1 MANDIYFG
9 SKRPTTSP
17 PTAQNGAE
25 NRAAA
30 AREPQ
35 NGAAWSRTDP
45 AKTDPMTES
54 MRSLGA
60 SAGQRRTPNVTVRRP
75 SADRGQSGG
84 AASHRSPIVR
94 ERPGDYPYR
103 PAPSGSAPEAHPIA
117 EQIDSELLH
126 RAPTQIPFNYIDTE
140 DSFSAGTEGG
150 KRLSDRKREKL
161 KHKRMKEARRNAKRN
176 GRRRKK
182 SGFGRFLKAVI
193 CLVLA
198 VILLVSGASAYV
210 ISGSDTQPM
219 AANAYVDEGTL
230 LQSPAVYNLLLMGI
244 DMESSSGT
252 SRSDSMILLSIDNAH
267 MKLKMTSFM
276 RDSYVYIPGHGEAK
290 LNAACTYGGAQLVCD
305 TIEYNFGVRID
316 GCVKVGYEILM
327 GLVDGVGGITVP
339 EVDATEAAA
348 LAAEAAALG
357 REDMTVPMGTDV
369 KLNGFQ
375 TMMYCRIRKGQDDF
389 YRTERQREVLGIL
402 IRKALLTNPVKLA
415 MLGRQLIAKAQCS
428 IPKAQLFALVFRVAA
443 CLPGGTASARIPQDG
458 TWYDDMRNSQAVLV
472 VNFEENRAYLE
483 DFIYG

>member
-94 ERPGDYPYR
+94 ERPGDY
-103 PAPSGSAPEAHPIA
+103 
-117 EQIDSELLH
+117 
-126 RAPTQIPFNYIDTE
+126 APTQIPFNYIDTE

-161 KHKRMKEARRNAKRN
+161 KNKRMKEARRNAKRN

-230 LQSPAVYNLLLMGI
+230 MQSPAVYNLLLMGI

-316 GCVKVGYEILM
+316 GCIKVGYEILM

-402 IRKALLTNPVKLA
+402 IRKALLINPVKLA

>member
-9 SKRPTTSP
+9 SKRPP
-17 PTAQNGAE
+17 AAQNGEE
-25 NRAAA
+25 NRAPA

-35 NGAAWSRTDP
+35 NGAAWSRSAP
-45 AKTDPMTES
+45 AQTDPMRES

-60 SAGQRRTPNVTVRRP
+60 SAAGRPQTPNVSERRP
-75 SADRGQSGG
+75 AAARSQNGG
-84 AASHRSPIVR
+84 AAAPHRSPIVR

-103 PAPSGSAPEAHPIA
+103 PAAGNERTEPMIA
-117 EQIDSELLH
+117 EQIDGELLH

-140 DSFSAGTEGG
+140 DSFAVGTEGG

-161 KHKRMKEARRNAKRN
+161 KHKRMKQARRSAKKN

-182 SGFGRFLKAVI
+182 SGFGRFIKAVC
-193 CLVLA
+193 CLLLA
-198 VILLVSGASAYV
+198 VILLVSGASVYV
-210 ISGSDTQPM
+210 ISGSDTMPM

-244 DMESSSGT
+244 DMEASSGT

-305 TIEYNFGVRID
+305 TIEYNFGIRID

-472 VNFEENRAYLE
+472 VNFEENRTFLK